1 MTNAAAAAQV
11 DNYFV
16 LFHYFI
22 FILSIFFTARREVRG
37 VLGGSL
43 AAGARIMPHLPSRM
57 ETIKGIKCLGTVEH
71 GHVHTGILAE
81 RWSVTTLPRPHR
93 LFLLILH

>member
-16 LFHYFI
+16 LFHN
-22 FILSIFFTARREVRG
+22 FILFFFTARREVRG

-43 AAGARIMPHLPSRM
+43 AAGARIMPHLPSHV
-57 ETIKGIKCLGTVEH
+57 ETIKGIKGFGTVEH

-81 RWSVTTLPRPHR
+81 RWSVTTLSRNKQQ
-93 LFLLILH
+93 

>member
-37 VLGGSL
+37 VLRGKPRGRGKDN
-43 AAGARIMPHLPSRM
+43 AADSSRT
-57 ETIKGIKCLGTVEH
+57 ETIRGIKCFGTVEH

-81 RWSVTTLPRPHR
+81 RRSVTVLPHNKQQ
-93 LFLLILH
+93 